1 MTSINQ
7 RTEQQM
13 TGDLYDDMAKLNSLY
28 QEMMWPN
35 TDELEFVPDYKN
47 DRIIIYNKS
56 RSGDNPF
63 IQIHGKD

>member
-56 RSGDNPF
+56 RTGDNPW